1 MSRPPEEAQREV
13 RDFFCLRSCLSATVL
28 AATAALVTLTPLHA
42 QPADSSPLLPD
53 IRHFREL
60 IADPSEPDMGIGLL
74 VTDVLASFGAER
86 PPFTLPDH
94 DDARTDWQA
103 AASIGGTITLLR
115 IARFA
120 DGGITV
126 GGQAGVRA
134 RFRIELPSRDDL
146 GQDWVVAMPI
156 EIRSNRTSARVR
168 IIHRSSHLGDE
179 FVQATGA
186 QRVEYGGEALDALI
200 AYDLP
205 FARVYGGGAWNF
217 RSYTRRLPALVS
229 NDIDDRFD
237 LQLGLDGE
245 WRPFTDSR
253 LHIIAGG
260 DWRTA
265 ERIRWKGALALT
277 GGLLMR
283 SPDRAFGIALH
294 FFEGRSSLGQ
304 FFNTP
309 ETYWSLELIAA
320 L

>member
-1 MSRPPEEAQREV
+1 M
-13 RDFFCLRSCLSATVL
+13 LLL
-28 AATAALVTLTPLHA
+28 ATALHA
-42 QPADSSPLLPD
+42 QTVSSPLLPD
-53 IRHFREL
+53 IRHFRDL
-60 IADPSEPDMGIGLL
+60 IADPGEPDMGIGLL
-74 VTDVLASFGAER
+74 VTDVLESYGAER
-86 PPFTLPDH
+86 PPFTLPDR

-115 IARFA
+115 IAEFE

-156 EIRSNRTSARVR
+156 EIRSDRTSARVR

-186 QRVEYGGEALDALI
+186 QRVEFGGESLDALL

-217 RSYTRRLPALVS
+217 RSYTRRLPALMRAGL
-229 NDIDDRFD
+229 DDRFD
-237 LQLGLDGE
+237 VQLGFDGE
-245 WRPFTDSR
+245 WQPFTDSR
-253 LHIIAGG
+253 IRIIAGG
-260 DWRTA
+260 DWRAA

-277 GGLLMR
+277 GGVTLR
-283 SPDRAFGIALH
+283 SRDRAFGIAAH
-294 FFEGRSSLGQ
+294 FFNGRSSLGQ

-309 ETYWSLELIAA
+309 ERYWSLEVIAD